1 MKQEKKGR
9 TKNFTEAEKMLLI
22 ELVQERCRILE
33 NKTTNNVSIKEK
45 EDCWENLRMNF
56 MSRSK
61 GVIRT
66 VQSLKTCWENI
77 KKRTK
82 KQYADEKQEIYKT
95 GLISL
100 FAI

>member
-1 MKQEKKGR
+1 R

-22 ELVQERCRILE
+22 ELVQERRRILE

-66 VQSLKTCWENI
+66 VQSLKTCWKIFKKGPKNNMLKRNRQFI
-77 KKRTK
+77 K
-82 KQYADEKQEIYKT
+82 
-95 GLISL
+95 
-100 FAI
+100 